1 MSMLRNLRHLRHCWG
16 FFFTWPPSLYLL
28 FSASIAFGTGEM
40 ESLDARNSC
49 RQNHNPKMTFAEIPY
64 GSSAYQA
71 ECTLRHEVLRVPI
84 GLSLH
89 DEDLSNE
96 RDQLHFGLFDEDELV
111 ACVIAVV
118 LSPNEAKIRQMA
130 VSPEH
135 QRKGCGRLIIEGLE
149 RNLAARGVTHFSMHA
164 RRSAVGFY
172 EKLGYSTIGEEFT
185 EVGLPHARM
194 EKSLNAAQAF
204 LEDVP

>member
-1 MSMLRNLRHLRHCWG
+1 
-16 FFFTWPPSLYLL
+16 
-28 FSASIAFGTGEM
+28 
-40 ESLDARNSC
+40 
-49 RQNHNPKMTFAEIPY
+49 MTFTEIHY
-64 GSSAYQA
+64 GSEAYRSEFA
-71 ECTLRHEVLRVPI
+71 LRHEVLRVPI

-96 RDQLHFGLFDEDELV
+96 PDQLHFGLFDDDELV

-135 QRKGCGRLIIEGLE
+135 QGKGCGRRIIEGLE

-164 RRSAVGFY
+164 RMSAVGFY
-172 EKLGYSTIGEEFT
+172 VKLGYSTIGGEFT
-185 EVGLPHARM
+185 EVGLPHVRM
-194 EKSLNAAQAF
+194 EKSLNAAQA
-204 LEDVP
+204 LPVVVP